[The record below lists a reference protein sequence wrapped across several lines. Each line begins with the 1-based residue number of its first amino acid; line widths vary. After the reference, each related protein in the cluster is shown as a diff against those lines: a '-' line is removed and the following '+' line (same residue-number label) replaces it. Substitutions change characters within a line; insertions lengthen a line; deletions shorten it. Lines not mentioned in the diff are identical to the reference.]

1 MAEPDPPVRAQYFAR
16 HFRAA
21 MTDAD
26 RRADA
31 QQHLDSR
38 SSRIAAYITSLET
51 SLATAGGSVAA
62 LLERRLTQARRDL
75 DASTRSHLAAAVPS
89 TAKPRVARARVKA
102 AEEPAEEGTPDG
114 GLPVVEPTTA
124 PLVAVAVVAAEA
136 VLAAGDESGSQD
148 A

>member
-51 SLATAGGSVAA
+51 ALAAAPGGSVAA

-75 DASTRSHLAAAVPS
+75 DASTRSHLAAAVPA
-89 TAKPRVARARVKA
+89 TAKPRVARARGAA
-102 AEEPAEEGTPDG
+102 AEQSAEPPAEERTAQAGA
-114 GLPVVEPTTA
+114 LLVVQPTA
-124 PLVAVAVVAAEA
+124 PLVV
-136 VLAAGDESGSQD
+136 
-148 A
+148 

>member
-1 MAEPDPPVRAQYFAR
+1 MAEPEPPVRAQYFAR

-38 SSRIAAYITSLET
+38 SSRIGAYIASLET
-51 SLATAGGSVAA
+51 ELARAQGGSVTA

-75 DASTRSHLAAAVPS
+75 NTATRSQLAVAVPAS
-89 TAKPRVARARVKA
+89 LKQRVARSRAKA
-102 AEEPAEEGTPDG
+102 GEEQPGEEPVMQAVAEPDMQPAAQEAIQP
-114 GLPVVEPTTA
+114 LVQPVVEQM
-124 PLVAVAVVAAEA
+124 AAANET
-136 VLAAGDESGSQD
+136 GS
-148 A
+148 

>member
-1 MAEPDPPVRAQYFAR
+1 MAEPDPPARAQYFAR

-38 SSRIAAYITSLET
+38 SSRIGAYIESLKT
-51 SLATAGGSVAA
+51 ALAGARGGGVAA

-75 DASTRSHLAAAVPS
+75 DTATRSQLAAAVPA
-89 TAKPRVARARVKA
+89 TVKPRMARGRAKA
-102 AEEPAEEGTPDG
+102 AEEQQVEAPAAQTPAEPAMQPAEQP
-114 GLPVVEPTTA
+114 
-124 PLVAVAVVAAEA
+124 AVQVMASANET
-136 VLAAGDESGSQD
+136 GS
-148 A
+148 